1 MKRVSWG
8 RRSWDRRCNKR
19 LYSILFARASRAD
32 YNRFYMDALMHLLA
46 PVLEAMFFIGM
57 AGSAL
62 VIVISAVEDVVTIL
76 EKD

>member
-1 MKRVSWG
+1 MPELRA
-8 RRSWDRRCNKR
+8 
-19 LYSILFARASRAD
+19 SIELTSPIPPSLFLFARASRAD